1 MIMKTIVRIVLSMV
15 LVAVTLSVAA
25 QSEKKFKEI
34 KIESSVVCNMCKER
48 IETGIAYE
56 SGVKDVSVDLEKKE
70 VTVKYNPSKITPD
83 EIRKAISKLGH
94 DADDVEAD
102 PKAYSKLP
110 ACCKKDAAPH

>member
-1 MIMKTIVRIVLSMV
+1 MKTTVKIVLSILMV
-15 LVAVTLSVAA
+15 VIIAMNGSA
-25 QSEKKFKEI
+25 QSDNKFKEI
-34 KIESSVVCNMCKER
+34 KIKSSVVCSMCKER
-48 IETGIAYE
+48 IESGIAYE

-70 VTVKYNPSKITPD
+70 VTVKYNPSKITPE